1 MTLSLS
7 ENGLGQIKKQRKENA
22 NNRILADLNIN
33 SFRNKVAFSKTKIQM
48 FDIFMF
54 PKLTLILFSELHI

>member
-7 ENGLGQIKKQRKENA
+7 ENGLGQIKKQRMENA
-22 NNRILADLNIN
+22 NNRILAHLNIN